1 MASFFFKSLPAKLE
15 QLHVKSTF
23 SFFSLTQY
31 HYLQKTD
38 GFEHTKLCY
47 CCTTA
52 LKTLYSF
59 PCTVNLI
66 RYLH

>member
-1 MASFFFKSLPAKLE
+1 MASFFLNLRQQNLNSSMLKAHF
-15 QLHVKSTF
+15 H
-23 SFFSLTQY
+23 FFSLTQY

-38 GFEHTKLCY
+38 GFEHTKLRY

-59 PCTVNLI
+59 PRTINLI